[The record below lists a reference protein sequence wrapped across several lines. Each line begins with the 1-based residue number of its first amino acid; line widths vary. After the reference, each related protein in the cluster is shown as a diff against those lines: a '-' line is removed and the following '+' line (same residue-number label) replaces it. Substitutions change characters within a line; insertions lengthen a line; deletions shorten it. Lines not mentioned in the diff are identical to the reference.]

1 MTDKL
6 IEAMARAIAEA
17 HGQNPDDAAPIH
29 MICTAE
35 NESLPWWIYY
45 EEDATAALAAL
56 RETLVPVGWMYAATN
71 PLPNHDPYFIQSNR
85 ANMDLRYW
93 TETPLFALPEIT
105 HA

>member
-1 MTDKL
+1 METDKL

-56 RETLVPVGWMYAATN
+56 RETLEPVGWMLEWPNAETGAPMRAATISK
-71 PLPNHDPYFIQSNR
+71 PQAIVGEKL
-85 ANMDLRYW
+85 
-93 TETPLFALPEIT
+93 TPLYALPEIKP
-105 HA
+105 